1 MLVNT
6 QGLQLY
12 SFYAACMSGG
22 LATSVA
28 LNPMSQG
35 GLKSLLLVGGPAS
48 SFIFVP
54 KYVLVLGL
62 SVFSMVL
69 SLLQTATCNIQ

>member
-6 QGLQLY
+6 HGLQLH

-35 GLKSLLLVGGPAS
+35 GLESLLLVGGPAS
-48 SFIFVP
+48 CFIFVP
-54 KYVLVLGL
+54 KYVMVLGL
-62 SVFSMVL
+62 RMFSMVQP
-69 SLLQTATCNIQ
+69 LLQAGTCNIQ